1 MNTDA
6 EIRRVLFAQPIFSG
20 VDPGI
25 VEAFAARCRMNIYPA
40 GTLLLKQGQRGDVLM
55 LLVSGAVH
63 FRCQLGARSTTLAI
77 LREPTLFSLGAII
90 EKTGAMAD
98 AFALDSVQV
107 VSVDGVVVREL
118 MLADA
123 RFATNL
129 AVQLSGNVRGFVQ
142 SAVEQKLLTGPKPS
156 CELPGPGVRAPGPD
170 DRDRTPV
177 PAAGHCLAARHDAG
191 KTLSR
196 AFDVLERHGV
206 RNDRVRV
213 AVESIDDLVAFGKT
227 ASLPDLV
234 GSASAMPLLSG
245 PPRKK
250 APASPPG
257 PSSFQT

>member
-142 SAVEQKLLTGPKPS
+142 SAVEQKLLTGPKRLANFLAQEFERQGQTTEI
-156 CELPGPGVRAPGPD
+156 ELPFQRQVIASLLGM
-170 DRDRTPV
+170 TPEN
-177 PAAGHCLAARHDAG
+177 
-191 KTLSR
+191 LSR

-213 AVESIDDLVAFGKT
+213 AVESIDDLVAFGK
-227 ASLPDLV
+227 
-234 GSASAMPLLSG
+234 G
-245 PPRKK
+245 
-250 APASPPG
+250 
-257 PSSFQT
+257 

>member
-6 EIRRVLFAQPIFSG
+6 EIRRVLFAQPIFAG
-20 VDPGI
+20 IDPRI

-55 LLVSGAVH
+55 LLVSGTVH

-77 LREPTLFSLGAII
+77 LREPALFSLGAII

-123 RFATNL
+123 QFATNL
-129 AVQLSGNVRGFVQ
+129 AMQLSQNVRGFVQ
-142 SAVEQKLLTGPKPS
+142 SAVEQKLLTGPKRLANFLAQEFERQGQTAEI
-156 CELPGPGVRAPGPD
+156 ELPFQRQVIASLLGM
-170 DRDRTPV
+170 TPEN
-177 PAAGHCLAARHDAG
+177 
-191 KTLSR
+191 LSR

-206 RNDRVRV
+206 RNDRGRV
-213 AVESIDDLVAFGKT
+213 VVESIDDLVAFGK
-227 ASLPDLV
+227 
-234 GSASAMPLLSG
+234 G
-245 PPRKK
+245 
-250 APASPPG
+250 
-257 PSSFQT
+257 